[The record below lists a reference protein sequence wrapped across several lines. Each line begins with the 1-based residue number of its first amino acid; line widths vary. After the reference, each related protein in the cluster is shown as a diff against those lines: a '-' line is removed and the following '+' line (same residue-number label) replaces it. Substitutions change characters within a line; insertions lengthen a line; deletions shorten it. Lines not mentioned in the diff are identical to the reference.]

1 MQVELPLQVA
11 QLLCAGIMQADPDE
25 VAGFAG
31 PLESFIEGYVGDS
44 LAFGVY
50 SGGNDSTH
58 GSAVPS
64 SVIERMERSLSLSV
78 I

>member
-1 MQVELPLQVA
+1 MQVELPLQVT
-11 QLLCAGIMQADPDE
+11 QLLRARIVQADPDE
-25 VAGFAG
+25 MTRLAG
-31 PLESFIEGYVGDS
+31 PLKSFIEGYVGDS

-64 SVIERMERSLSLSV
+64 FVGNMGRSLSRPV